1 MPSSTQRLPLQTG
14 RATLSDVAR
23 EADVSLATVDRVLNK
38 RTGVHARSIAQV
50 HQAVERLNY
59 RPDPAAARLARPHPH
74 RVSFVLPSGNN
85 TFIEMLREQI
95 AGSSGWMEDHRV
107 SAQTHHVDVFE
118 PQRLARRILALRGHC
133 DTAVVMALDHPL
145 VQSAIDK
152 LASHGV
158 GVITLVSD
166 VPKSQRQHFVGIDNV
181 AAGRTAGTL
190 VGRFSGGLRG
200 DVKGDVGVIVGSL
213 SLRDHAERSLGFS
226 QVMAAEYPGLRV
238 LPPIEG
244 KDDPKLARQLSAR
257 LLTAH
262 PKLVALYSV
271 GAGNPGISA
280 TLKASGRAGKIVFVG
295 HELTPAARADLLD
308 GTMAAV
314 INQDAGHEIRSA
326 LRLAIARLT
335 REPVHA
341 DQERI
346 RIDIY
351 LKDNLP

>member
-50 HQAVERLNY
+50 QQAVERLNY

-74 RVSFVLPSGNN
+74 RVSFLLPSGNN

-107 SAQTHHVDVFE
+107 SAQTHQVDVFE
-118 PQRLARRILALRGHC
+118 PQRLARRILALRGQC

-145 VQSAIDK
+145 VQAAIDK
-152 LASHGV
+152 LVAQGIA
-158 GVITLVSD
+158 VITLVSD

-190 VGRFSGGLRG
+190 VGRFSGNA
-200 DVKGDVGVIVGSL
+200 KGEVGVIVGSL

-238 LPPIEG
+238 LPPVEG

-257 LLTAH
+257 LLAAH

-271 GAGNPGISA
+271 GAGNPGIAA

-326 LRLAIARLT
+326 LRLAISRLT

>member
-1 MPSSTQRLPLQTG
+1 MPSSPQRQAGPIG

-38 RTGVHARSIAQV
+38 RPGVHARSIAQV
-50 HQAVERLNY
+50 NDAVERLNY

-74 RVSFVLPSGNN
+74 RVSFLLPSGTN
-85 TFIEMLREQI
+85 TFIKMLREQI
-95 AGSSGWMEDHRV
+95 AGSNGWMEDHRV
-107 SAQTHHVDVFE
+107 SAQTHEVDVFE
-118 PQRLARRILALRGHC
+118 PQRLARRILSLRDQC

-145 VQSAIDK
+145 VQAAIDE
-152 LASHGV
+152 LVDHGV

-166 VPKSQRQHFVGIDNV
+166 VPKSRRQHFVGIDNV

-190 VGRFSGGLRG
+190 VGRFCGGVRG
-200 DVKGDVGVIVGSL
+200 EVGVIVGSL
-213 SLRDHAERSLGFS
+213 SLRDHAERNFGFS
-226 QVMAAEYPGLRV
+226 QVMAAEYPGLKV

-244 KDDPKLARQLSAR
+244 KDDSKLTQQLSAR
-257 LLTAH
+257 LLAAH
-262 PKLVALYSV
+262 PRLVALYSV
-271 GAGNPGISA
+271 GAGNRGISV

-295 HELTPAARADLLD
+295 HELTPAARSGLLD

-326 LRLAIARLT
+326 LRLATARLT

>member
-50 HQAVERLNY
+50 QQAVERLNY
-59 RPDPAAARLARPHPH
+59 RPDPAAARLARPRPH
-74 RVSFVLPSGNN
+74 RVSFLLPSGNN

-107 SAQTHHVDVFE
+107 SAQTHQVDVFE
-118 PQRLARRILALRGHC
+118 PQRLARRILALRGQC

-145 VQSAIDK
+145 VQAAIDK
-152 LASHGV
+152 LVAQGIA
-158 GVITLVSD
+158 VITLVSD

-190 VGRFSGGLRG
+190 VGRFSGNANGE
-200 DVKGDVGVIVGSL
+200 VGVIVGSL

-257 LLTAH
+257 LLAAH

-326 LRLAIARLT
+326 LRLAISRLT

>member
-50 HQAVERLNY
+50 QQAVERLNY

-74 RVSFVLPSGNN
+74 RVSFLLPSGNN

-95 AGSSGWMEDHRV
+95 TGSSGWMEDHRV
-107 SAQTHHVDVFE
+107 SAQTHQVDVFE
-118 PQRLARRILALRGHC
+118 PQRLARRILALRGKC

-145 VQSAIDK
+145 VQAAIDK
-152 LASHGV
+152 LVAQGIA
-158 GVITLVSD
+158 VITLVSD
-166 VPKSQRQHFVGIDNV
+166 VPKSQRRHFVGIDNV

-190 VGRFSGGLRG
+190 VGRFSGRA
-200 DVKGDVGVIVGSL
+200 KGEVGVIVGSL

-238 LPPIEG
+238 LPPVEG

-257 LLTAH
+257 LLAAH

-271 GAGNPGISA
+271 GAGNPGIAA

-326 LRLAIARLT
+326 LRLAISRLT

>member
-50 HQAVERLNY
+50 QQAVERLNY

-74 RVSFVLPSGNN
+74 RVSFLLPSGNN

-95 AGSSGWMEDHRV
+95 TGSSGWMEDHRV
-107 SAQTHHVDVFE
+107 SAQTHQVDVFE
-118 PQRLARRILALRGHC
+118 PQRLARRILALRGQC

-145 VQSAIDK
+145 VQAAIDK
-152 LASHGV
+152 LVAQGIA
-158 GVITLVSD
+158 VITLVSD

-190 VGRFSGGLRG
+190 VGRFSGNA
-200 DVKGDVGVIVGSL
+200 KGEVGVIVGSL

-257 LLTAH
+257 LLAAH
-262 PKLVALYSV
+262 PKLVGLYSV

-326 LRLAIARLT
+326 LRLAISRLT

>member
-1 MPSSTQRLPLQTG
+1 MPSSPQRQAAQTS

-74 RVSFVLPSGNN
+74 RVSFLLPSGNN

-107 SAQTHHVDVFE
+107 SAQTHQVDVFE
-118 PQRLARRILALRGHC
+118 PQRLARRILALRGQC

-152 LASHGV
+152 LVGHGV

-190 VGRFSGGLRG
+190 VGRFSGGT
-200 DVKGDVGVIVGSL
+200 KGEVGVIVGSL

-226 QVMAAEYPGLRV
+226 QVMSAEYPGLRV
-238 LPPIEG
+238 LPPLEG

-257 LLTAH
+257 LLAAH
-262 PKLVALYSV
+262 PKLVAIYSV

-280 TLKASGRAGKIVFVG
+280 TIKASGRAGKIVFVG

-351 LKDNLP
+351 LKENLP

>member
-50 HQAVERLNY
+50 QQAVERLNY

-74 RVSFVLPSGNN
+74 RVSFLLPSGNN

-95 AGSSGWMEDHRV
+95 TGSSGWMEDHRV
-107 SAQTHHVDVFE
+107 SAQTHAVDVFE
-118 PQRLARRILALRGHC
+118 PQRLARRILALRGQC

-145 VQSAIDK
+145 VQAAIDK
-152 LASHGV
+152 LVAQGIA
-158 GVITLVSD
+158 VITLVSD

-190 VGRFSGGLRG
+190 VGRFSGNA
-200 DVKGDVGVIVGSL
+200 KGEVGVIVGSL

-257 LLTAH
+257 LLAAH
-262 PKLVALYSV
+262 PKLVGLYSV

-326 LRLAIARLT
+326 LRLAISRLT

>member
-50 HQAVERLNY
+50 QQAVERLNY

-74 RVSFVLPSGNN
+74 RVSFLLPSGNN

-95 AGSSGWMEDHRV
+95 TGSSGWMEDHRV
-107 SAQTHHVDVFE
+107 SAQTHQVDVFE
-118 PQRLARRILALRGHC
+118 PQRLARRILALRSQC

-145 VQSAIDK
+145 VQAAIDK
-152 LASHGV
+152 LVAQGIA
-158 GVITLVSD
+158 VITLVSD

-190 VGRFSGGLRG
+190 VGRFSG
-200 DVKGDVGVIVGSL
+200 VAKGEVGVIVGSL

-257 LLTAH
+257 LLAAH

-326 LRLAIARLT
+326 LRLAISRLT

>member
-1 MPSSTQRLPLQTG
+1 M
-14 RATLSDVAR
+14 AR

-74 RVSFVLPSGNN
+74 RVSFLLPSGNN

-95 AGSSGWMEDHRV
+95 TGSSGWMEDHRV
-107 SAQTHHVDVFE
+107 SAQTHQVDVFE
-118 PQRLARRILALRGHC
+118 PQRLARRILALRGQC

-145 VQSAIDK
+145 VQAAIDK
-152 LASHGV
+152 LVAQGIA
-158 GVITLVSD
+158 VITLVSD
-166 VPKSQRQHFVGIDNV
+166 VPKSQRRHFVGIDNV

-190 VGRFSGGLRG
+190 VGRFSGRA
-200 DVKGDVGVIVGSL
+200 KGEVGVIVGSL

-238 LPPIEG
+238 LPPVEG

-257 LLTAH
+257 LLAAH

-326 LRLAIARLT
+326 LRLAISRLT

>member
-1 MPSSTQRLPLQTG
+1 MPSSPQRNAGQIG

-38 RTGVHARSIAQV
+38 RPGVHARSIAQV
-50 HQAVERLNY
+50 QEAVNRLNY

-74 RVSFVLPSGNN
+74 RVSFLLPAGTN
-85 TFIEMLREQI
+85 TFVEMLREQI
-95 AGSSGWMEDHRV
+95 GSSDGWMEDHRV
-107 SAQTHHVDVFE
+107 TAQTHAVDVFE
-118 PQRLARRILALRGHC
+118 PQRLARRILSLRGQC

-145 VQSAIDK
+145 VQAAIDE
-152 LASHGV
+152 LVEHGI

-166 VPKSQRQHFVGIDNV
+166 VPKSRRQHFVGIDNV

-190 VGRFSGGLRG
+190 VGRFSGGP
-200 DVKGDVGVIVGSL
+200 KGAKGEVGVIVGSL
-213 SLRDHAERSLGFS
+213 SLRDHAERSLGFG
-226 QVMAAEYPGLRV
+226 QVMSAEYPGLKV
-238 LPPIEG
+238 LPPMEG
-244 KDDPKLARQLSAR
+244 KDDPELTKELSAR
-257 LLTAH
+257 LLAAH
-262 PKLVALYSV
+262 PKLMALYSV
-271 GAGNPGISA
+271 GAGNRGISA
-280 TLKASGRAGKIVFVG
+280 TLKASGRAGKVVFVG

-335 REPVHA
+335 REAVHA

>member
-50 HQAVERLNY
+50 QQAVERLNY

-74 RVSFVLPSGNN
+74 RVSFLLPSGNN

-95 AGSSGWMEDHRV
+95 TGSSGWMEDHRV
-107 SAQTHHVDVFE
+107 SAQTHQVDVFE
-118 PQRLARRILALRGHC
+118 PQRLARRILALRGQC

-145 VQSAIDK
+145 VQAAIDK
-152 LASHGV
+152 LVAQGIA
-158 GVITLVSD
+158 VITLVSD

-190 VGRFSGGLRG
+190 VGRFSG
-200 DVKGDVGVIVGSL
+200 VAKGEVGVIVGSL

-238 LPPIEG
+238 LPPVEG

-257 LLTAH
+257 LLAAH

-326 LRLAIARLT
+326 LRLAISRLT

>member
-50 HQAVERLNY
+50 QQAVERLNY

-74 RVSFVLPSGNN
+74 RVSFLLPSGNN

-95 AGSSGWMEDHRV
+95 TGSSGWMEDHRV
-107 SAQTHHVDVFE
+107 SAQTHQVDVFE
-118 PQRLARRILALRGHC
+118 PQRLARRILALRGQC

-145 VQSAIDK
+145 VQAAIDK
-152 LASHGV
+152 LVAQGIA
-158 GVITLVSD
+158 VITLVSD
-166 VPKSQRQHFVGIDNV
+166 VPKSQRRHFVGIDNV

-190 VGRFSGGLRG
+190 VGRFSGRA
-200 DVKGDVGVIVGSL
+200 KGEVGVIVGSL

-238 LPPIEG
+238 LPPVEG

-257 LLTAH
+257 LLAAH

-271 GAGNPGISA
+271 GAGNPGIAA

-326 LRLAIARLT
+326 LRLAISRLT

>member
-50 HQAVERLNY
+50 QQAVERLNY

-74 RVSFVLPSGNN
+74 RVSFLLPSGNN

-95 AGSSGWMEDHRV
+95 TGSSGWMEDHRV
-107 SAQTHHVDVFE
+107 SAQTHQVDVFE
-118 PQRLARRILALRGHC
+118 PQRLARRILALRGQC

-145 VQSAIDK
+145 AQAAIDK
-152 LASHGV
+152 LVAQGIA
-158 GVITLVSD
+158 VITLVSD
-166 VPKSQRQHFVGIDNV
+166 VPKSQRRHFVGIDNV

-190 VGRFSGGLRG
+190 VGRFSGRA
-200 DVKGDVGVIVGSL
+200 KGEVGVIVGSL

-257 LLTAH
+257 LLAAH

-326 LRLAIARLT
+326 LRLAISRLT

>member
-50 HQAVERLNY
+50 QQAVERLNY

-74 RVSFVLPSGNN
+74 RVSFLLPSGNN

-107 SAQTHHVDVFE
+107 SAQTHQVDVFE
-118 PQRLARRILALRGHC
+118 PQRLARRILALRGQC

-145 VQSAIDK
+145 VQAAIDK
-152 LASHGV
+152 LVAQGIA
-158 GVITLVSD
+158 VITLVSD

-190 VGRFSGGLRG
+190 VGRFSGNA
-200 DVKGDVGVIVGSL
+200 KGEVGVIVGSL

-238 LPPIEG
+238 LPPVEG

-257 LLTAH
+257 LLAAH
-262 PKLVALYSV
+262 PKLVAIYSV

-326 LRLAIARLT
+326 LRLALSRLT
-335 REPVHA
+335 REPVHP